1 MTVAHDQE
9 IEAAIARKHRIAMR
23 NRQRSSSSSS
33 SSSSFADNVDI
44 ITNKSPSKRSR
55 YEIEEDRPIIVSCS
69 ASNYDEVI
77 TEDVQ
82 STKKKPHITGIKLQ
96 SRYDPGVSMTKEELK
111 TWRKEARRV
120 RNRESAAASR
130 KKNRE
135 SIQELETKI
144 ENMKAKYTDALRYI
158 LELEEGEQQRNTLAG
173 YPDSFSIDLRNDLE
187 DIRESSLLDT
197 VSLSRPC
204 SPDGVEMD
212 TVQNV
217 STPISPSSTDQTP
230 FQGQREVQQQRSQEE
245 IYQERLA
252 GHTKLKV
259 SNNEHKN
266 TTNHPLPD
274 HDHHLNHHHTSS
286 NISQKQ
292 HIIDTMIT
300 RPIAC
305 V

>member
-1 MTVAHDQE
+1 MGYDQE

-33 SSSSFADNVDI
+33 SSSSFADNVEI

-55 YEIEEDRPIIVSCS
+55 NEIEEDRPIIVSCS
-69 ASNYDEVI
+69 ASNYDKVI

-144 ENMKAKYTDALRYI
+144 KIMKDKYTDALRYI

-173 YPDSFSIDLRNDLE
+173 YPDSFSIALRNDLE

-204 SPDGVEMD
+204 SPSPACIGMD

-217 STPISPSSTDQTP
+217 STPISPSSTDPTP
-230 FQGQREVQQQRSQEE
+230 FQVEREVQQQQSQD
-245 IYQERLA
+245 IHQKRLSR
-252 GHTKLKV
+252 HSKVKV

-286 NISQKQ
+286 NYSQKQ
-292 HIIDTMIT
+292 HIIDTMII